1 MLAVLIIVLTGCAG
15 QVMGEDWQA
24 ARANAEAAR
33 AAAEWARAHQVEAE
47 TAAAA
52 REATIRE
59 QARTAATVGLLFVGV
74 VTAAGLGSALVW
86 WSIMRARLVF
96 ADKAG
101 LYPVIV
107 GSMPATN
114 LNEPGAQTARIA
126 PGRNPYQ
133 ILPPADPDPLAIIPE
148 PVIIDA
154 RQLQHLER
162 LLLEA
167 PAGVDHER
175 ID

>member
-1 MLAVLIIVLTGCAG
+1 VRTLAIVAMLL
-15 QVMGEDWQA
+15 
-24 ARANAEAAR
+24 
-33 AAAEWARAHQVEAE
+33 
-47 TAAAA
+47 
-52 REATIRE
+52 
-59 QARTAATVGLLFVGV
+59 VGV
-74 VTAAGLGSALVW
+74 GTSAGLGASLVW
-86 WSIMRARLVF
+86 WSFVRARLVF
-96 ADKAG
+96 ADKTG
-101 LYPVIV
+101 LYPVVV

-114 LNEPGAQTARIA
+114 LNEPGAQIARIA

-167 PAGVDHER
+167 PAAGVDHER